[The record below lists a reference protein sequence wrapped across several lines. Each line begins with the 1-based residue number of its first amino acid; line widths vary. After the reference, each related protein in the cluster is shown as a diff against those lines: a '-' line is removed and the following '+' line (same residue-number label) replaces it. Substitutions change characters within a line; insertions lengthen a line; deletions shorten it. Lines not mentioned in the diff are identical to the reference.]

1 MAVNP
6 FPLSVALVAGILT
19 EMSVGALA
27 RVFGTYHLE
36 VMEAMIK
43 YDAAYRSKHLLRKL
57 DQAINKVL
65 SQKRSRIRK
74 GGVR

>member
-1 MAVNP
+1 MKKTTVNP

-19 EMSVGALA
+19 EMSVGALS

-43 YDAAYRSKHLLRKL
+43 SDEGFRSKALLRKL
-57 DQAINKVL
+57 NTAINKILDRKKV
-65 SQKRSRIRK
+65 SR
-74 GGVR
+74 

>member
-1 MAVNP
+1 MKKTTVNP
-6 FPLSVALVAGILT
+6 FPLSTALVAGILT

-43 YDAAYRSKHLLRKL
+43 SDEGFRSKRLLRKINT
-57 DQAINKVL
+57 AINRILDRKV
-65 SQKRSRIRK
+65 SR
-74 GGVR
+74 

>member
-1 MAVNP
+1 MKKMAVQP

-43 YDAAYRSKHLLRKL
+43 SDEAYRSKHLLRKVNT
-57 DQAINKVL
+57 AINRILDGKV
-65 SQKRSRIRK
+65 SR
-74 GGVR
+74 